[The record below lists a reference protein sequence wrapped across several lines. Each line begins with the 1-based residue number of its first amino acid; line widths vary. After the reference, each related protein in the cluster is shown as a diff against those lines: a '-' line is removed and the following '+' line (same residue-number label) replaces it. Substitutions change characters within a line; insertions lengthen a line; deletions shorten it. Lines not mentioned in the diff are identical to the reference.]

1 MTALNKAAFVASPIL
16 ASAVTGGLSWF
27 LGGAITGV
35 APLYAASAAA
45 GALLGVLAVLGPSRA
60 VSRELASLQEK
71 AARAERAEERDRV
84 RPAPAVQDVREL
96 CEFVTGLTKV
106 LKTAEEVEAM
116 RSAELER
123 AVREAASGLAEAER
137 LIEAARQRVADAGRV
152 LAEAEGGSP
161 GGTAAGGRS

>member
-1 MTALNKAAFVASPIL
+1 LNRAAFVVSPIL

-27 LGGAITGV
+27 LGGAIPGA
-35 APLYAASAAA
+35 APLYAASVGA
-45 GALLGVLAVLGPSRA
+45 GALVGVLAVLGPCRS
-60 VSRELASLQEK
+60 VSKELASLQEK
-71 AARAERAEERDRV
+71 AARAERAEERGRV

-96 CEFVTGLTKV
+96 REFVTGLTKV

-137 LIEAARQRVADAGRV
+137 LMEAARQRVADAGRV
-152 LAEAEGGSP
+152 LAEAEGGGP
-161 GGTAAGGRS
+161 GGPSAGGRS